1 MAYERIHVDCAVVK
15 RPRIRG
21 ANPDAAKEAAMSSTI
36 HTALI
41 AGGGIAGPTAGIA
54 LTQAGIDATVYEAH
68 QTSASGVGGAL
79 SIAPNGLDALDA
91 IGASDAV
98 RRVGTPITSIVLQSW
113 TGRTLAEFG
122 TPPGMP
128 TMQFVSRSDLYC
140 SLAAE
145 AHSRG
150 VRMVHGKRLVDVAEH
165 ADGITACF
173 ADGSSADADVLI
185 GADGIRSTVRS
196 LIDPAAPQP
205 DYAGLISFGAHVDH
219 LDLPSTGGKMYMS
232 FGRRAFFG
240 YQVFDNASGLWFV
253 NLPREEPISYAAAM
267 ACDADIWL
275 RELAATFRD
284 DRTPAALIIERTN
297 PADLLITG
305 PVESMPKV
313 ATWSRGRLVVIGDA
327 AHAASSSS
335 GQGAS
340 LAIESAVQLA
350 RCLRDLPYERAF
362 ARYEELRRKR
372 VERIIAAAAR
382 TNSNKAAGPVARV
395 VRDRLMPVTMK
406 LTTPEKATWQYDH
419 HIDWPAAA

>member
-1 MAYERIHVDCAVVK
+1 MTPTR
-15 RPRIRG
+15 
-21 ANPDAAKEAAMSSTI
+21 SSTI
-36 HTALI
+36 RTALI

-54 LTQAGIDATVYEAH
+54 LTQAGIEATVYEAY
-68 QTSASGVGGAL
+68 QSSASGVGGAL

-91 IGASDAV
+91 IGVGDAV
-98 RRVGTPITSIVLQSW
+98 RRIGAPIASIVLQSW

-122 TPPGMP
+122 TPLGMP
-128 TMQFVSRSDLYC
+128 TMQFVSRYDLYC

-150 VRMVHGKRLVDVAEH
+150 VRIARGKRLINAAEH
-165 ADGITACF
+165 ADGITARF

-185 GADGIRSTVRS
+185 GADGIRSTLRS
-196 LIDPAAPQP
+196 LIDPAAPEP
-205 DYAGLISFGAHVDH
+205 HYAGLISFGARVAH
-219 LDLPSTGGKMYMS
+219 LDLPPTDGKMYMS

-240 YQVFDNASGLWFV
+240 YQVRNDASGLWFV
-253 NLPREEPISYAAAM
+253 NLPREKPISYAAALGRG
-267 ACDADIWL
+267 ADIWL
-275 RELAATFRD
+275 TELTATFRD
-284 DRTPAALIIERTN
+284 DRTPAAMIIESTD

-313 ATWSRGRLVVIGDA
+313 ATWSRGRMLLIGDA

-340 LAIESAVQLA
+340 LAVESAVQLA
-350 RCLRDLPYERAF
+350 RCLRDLPYQQAF
-362 ARYEELRRKR
+362 VRYEELRRRR

-395 VRDRLMPVTMK
+395 VRDRLIPMTMK
-406 LTTPEKATWQYDH
+406 LTRPEKATWQYGH
-419 HIDWPAAA
+419 HIDWAAAA

>member
-1 MAYERIHVDCAVVK
+1 M
-15 RPRIRG
+15 
-21 ANPDAAKEAAMSSTI
+21 AAMPGTI
-36 HTALI
+36 RTALI
-41 AGGGIAGPTAGIA
+41 AGGGIAGPIAGIA
-54 LTQAGIDATVYEAH
+54 LTQAGIEVTVYEAY
-68 QTSASGVGGAL
+68 QSSASGVGGAL

-91 IGASDAV
+91 IGAGDTV

-140 SLAAE
+140 SLGEE

-150 VRMVHGKRLVDVAEH
+150 VRIVRGKRLVDVAEH
-165 ADGITACF
+165 ANGITACF
-173 ADGSSADADVLI
+173 ADGSSADADILI
-185 GADGIRSTVRS
+185 GADGIRSTVRP
-196 LIDPAAPQP
+196 LIDPAAPEP
-205 DYAGLISFGAHVDH
+205 HYAGLISFGARVAH
-219 LDLPSTGGKMYMS
+219 LDLASTGGKMHMS

-253 NLPREEPISYAAAM
+253 NLPREEPSSYAAVIAR
-267 ACDADIWL
+267 DANIWL
-275 RELAATFRD
+275 RELAEAFRQ
-284 DRTPAALIIERTN
+284 DRTPAAMIIESTDA
-297 PADLLITG
+297 ADLLITG

-313 ATWSRGRLVVIGDA
+313 ATWSRGRMVLIGDA

-340 LAIESAVQLA
+340 LAVESAVQLA
-350 RCLRDLPYERAF
+350 RCLRDLPYQQAF

-372 VERIIAAAAR
+372 VERIIAGAAR

-395 VRDRLMPVTMK
+395 LRDRLMPVTMK
-406 LTTPEKATWQYDH
+406 LTKPEKATWQYDH
-419 HIDWPAAA
+419 HIDWAAAA

>member
-1 MAYERIHVDCAVVK
+1 MTPTRF
-15 RPRIRG
+15 
-21 ANPDAAKEAAMSSTI
+21 STI
-36 HTALI
+36 RTALI

-54 LTQAGIDATVYEAH
+54 LTQAGIEATVYEAY
-68 QTSASGVGGAL
+68 QSSASGIGGGL
-79 SIAPNGLDALDA
+79 SIAPNGFDALDA
-91 IGASDAV
+91 IGAGDAV
-98 RRVGTPITSIVLQSW
+98 RRIGTPIASIVLQSW

-122 TPPGMP
+122 MPPGMP

-145 AHSRG
+145 AQSRG
-150 VRMVHGKRLVDVAEH
+150 VRIARGKRLIDVAEH
-165 ADGITACF
+165 SDGIIARF

-196 LIDPAAPQP
+196 LIDPAAPEAH
-205 DYAGLISFGAHVDH
+205 YAGLISFGAQVAD

-240 YQVFDNASGLWFV
+240 YQVHDDASGLWFV
-253 NLPREEPISYAAAM
+253 NLPREKPISFAAALGRG
-267 ACDADIWL
+267 ADRWL
-275 RELAATFRD
+275 TELTATFRD
-284 DRTPAALIIERTN
+284 DRTPAAEIIERTD

-313 ATWSRGRLVVIGDA
+313 ATWSRGRMVLIGDA

-340 LAIESAVQLA
+340 LAVESAVQLA
-350 RCLRDLPYERAF
+350 RCLRDLRYQQAF
-362 ARYEELRRKR
+362 VRCEELRRER
-372 VERIIAAAAR
+372 VERIIATAAR

-395 VRDRLMPVTMK
+395 VRDRLMPATMK
-406 LTTPEKATWQYDH
+406 LTRPEKATWQYDH
-419 HIDWPAAA
+419 HIDWAAAA

>member
-1 MAYERIHVDCAVVK
+1 MTPTRF
-15 RPRIRG
+15 
-21 ANPDAAKEAAMSSTI
+21 STI
-36 HTALI
+36 RTALI

-54 LTQAGIDATVYEAH
+54 LTQAGIEATVYEAY
-68 QTSASGVGGAL
+68 QSSASGIGGAL
-79 SIAPNGLDALDA
+79 SIASNGLDALDA
-91 IGASDAV
+91 IGAGDAV
-98 RRVGTPITSIVLQSW
+98 RRIGTPIASIVLQSW

-150 VRMVHGKRLVDVAEH
+150 VRIARGKRLIDVSEH
-165 ADGITACF
+165 SDGIIARF

-196 LIDPAAPQP
+196 LIDPAAPEAQ
-205 DYAGLISFGAHVDH
+205 YAGLISFGAQVAD

-240 YQVFDNASGLWFV
+240 YQVHDDASGLWFV
-253 NLPREEPISYAAAM
+253 NLPREKPISFAAALGRG
-267 ACDADIWL
+267 ADRWL
-275 RELAATFRD
+275 TELTATFRD
-284 DRTPAALIIERTN
+284 DRTPAAEIIERTD

-313 ATWSRGRLVVIGDA
+313 ATWSRGRMVLIGDA

-335 GQGAS
+335 RQGAS
-340 LAIESAVQLA
+340 LAVESAVQLA
-350 RCLRDLPYERAF
+350 RCLRDLRYQQAF
-362 ARYEELRRKR
+362 VRCEELRRER
-372 VERIIAAAAR
+372 VERIIATAAR

-395 VRDRLMPVTMK
+395 VRDRLMPATMK
-406 LTTPEKATWQYDH
+406 LTRPEKATWQYDH
-419 HIDWPAAA
+419 HIDWAAAA